1 MVTPELAESRS
12 AGVPERKLPPI
23 VPLAIASMACVIAG
37 TIYLAAYLPDTPSLA
52 PAVALVIVASLLL
65 ATNVILLVRLRD
77 FAWDR
82 FRVVGLWSLL
92 AYVVIAGMLEY
103 VFIMDGLRGEVLVVM
118 TLLLL
123 IFTIN
128 IPILLAFAVA
138 RYKTVD
144 APR

>member
-1 MVTPELAESRS
+1 MVTPELSEPRS
-12 AGVPERKLPPI
+12 GGILERKLPPI
-23 VPLAIASMACVIAG
+23 VPLAMASMACVIAG
-37 TIYLAAYLPDTPSLA
+37 TIYLAAYLPDTPPLA
-52 PAVALVIVASLLL
+52 PAVALVAVAALLL
-65 ATNVILLVRLRD
+65 AINVFFLLRLRN

-118 TLLLL
+118 TLQLLV
-123 IFTIN
+123 FTIN

-138 RYKTVD
+138 RYKAVD
-144 APR
+144 EAP